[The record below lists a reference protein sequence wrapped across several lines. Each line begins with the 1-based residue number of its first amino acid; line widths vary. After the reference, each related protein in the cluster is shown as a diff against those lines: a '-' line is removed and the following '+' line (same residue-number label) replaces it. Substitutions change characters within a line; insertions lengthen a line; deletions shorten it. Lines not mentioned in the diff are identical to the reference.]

1 MQPMEILVLGPDG
14 SGPTDLEETLTRL
27 GHDVVRAAEGWQTS
41 PPLGGDTLVLDL
53 RDDDHDWRRL
63 ADLLRQDERPLVIVA
78 DQPRRLMWAL
88 TGRPAG
94 LMVLTGAESD
104 GSYRVALRVCQAL
117 RASRQERSRRKGYS
131 FASGMATL

>member
-1 MQPMEILVLGPDG
+1 MQPMDILVLGPE
-14 SGPTDLEETLTRL
+14 GPGLTQLEETISRL
-27 GHDVVRAAEGWQTS
+27 GHEVVRAEDGWQAS
-41 PPLGGDTLVLDL
+41 PPPGGDVMVLDL

-63 ADLLRQDERPLVIVA
+63 ADLLRDDERPLVILA

-94 LMVLTGAESD
+94 MMVLTGAESD

-117 RASRQERSRRKGYS
+117 KASSKERSQRKGTR
-131 FASGMATL
+131 FASGLATL